1 MTIPQDLLDKL
12 FEEAKGTFG
21 SRFFA
26 EQSGKA
32 ERMINGSRL

>member
-21 SRFFA
+21 SRF
-26 EQSGKA
+26 
-32 ERMINGSRL
+32 MINGSRL